1 MARHS
6 STTTR
11 EGHTLIAPS
20 PALSSRADKAITEQD
35 KGAGGRNAH
44 DLGLDAQLNAR
55 FAYGLRE
62 DDWEDDWMEKS

>member
-11 EGHTLIAPS
+11 EGHTLRAPS

-62 DDWEDDWMEKS
+62 DDWMEKS

>member
-6 STTTR
+6 STTTW

-35 KGAGGRNAH
+35 KGASGRNAH
-44 DLGLDAQLNAR
+44 DLGLDA
-55 FAYGLRE
+55 
-62 DDWEDDWMEKS
+62 

>member
-20 PALSSRADKAITEQD
+20 PALSSRADEAITEQD
-35 KGAGGRNAH
+35 KGASGRNAH

-62 DDWEDDWMEKS
+62 DDGEDDWMEKS

>member
-20 PALSSRADKAITEQD
+20 PTLSSRADKASTEQD

-55 FAYGLRE
+55 FAYGLR
-62 DDWEDDWMEKS
+62 DDDGEDDWMEKS

>member
-1 MARHS
+1 MARHN

-20 PALSSRADKAITEQD
+20 PALSSRADEAITEQD

-44 DLGLDAQLNAR
+44 DLGLILQR
-55 FAYGLRE
+55 
-62 DDWEDDWMEKS
+62 